1 MRNYFVLDNQKAQ
14 EPCFVPLMCQKNRIR
29 SKLHITFTT
38 FMEHVSDFLADA
50 VNFIWGPPFLIL
62 LLGGGLFFLIYSRF
76 LPFRYL
82 RHAINVLRG
91 KYDNP
96 DDPGDISHFQALSGA
111 LAATIGM
118 GNISGVALAIASG
131 GPGAMFWM
139 WMSAFVGMATKYFT
153 CTLAVQYRGKDS
165 EGELQGGP
173 MYVIREALGKKWMP
187 LAIFFSVAG
196 FFGATPVFQTNQMVA
211 VLKNVVL
218 IPAGL
223 QDSFLLNL
231 SIGIVIASLV
241 AAVILGGIKRI
252 GNVASKLVPFMV
264 VLFVL
269 AVLFIMLT
277 HPGKIIPSFVFI
289 IEDAFT
295 AKAVLGGAVGSIII
309 EGAKRA
315 AFSNEA
321 GIGMAPMMHGAAK
334 TKEPVREGL
343 VAMLGPAIDTLL
355 VCTMTGLCILITG
368 VWKSG
373 EADGIV
379 MTAQA
384 FESGLPGV
392 GPVVLMICVL
402 VFAITTIFGLAY
414 YGQKCLSFLI
424 GARYGRYFYYWYIA
438 LVVIGSVA
446 SLTDVVNLVFVAY
459 GLMAVPTMISSL
471 KLAPHVM
478 EATKKYFREVYKS

>member
-1 MRNYFVLDNQKAQ
+1 MNS
-14 EPCFVPLMCQKNRIR
+14 I
-29 SKLHITFTT
+29 STFL
-38 FMEHVSDFLADA
+38 SDA
-50 VNFIWGPPFLIL
+50 VNFIWGPPLLIL
-62 LLGGGLFFLIYSRF
+62 LLGGGFFLLAYSRF

-82 RHAINVLRG
+82 VHAVNILRG

-96 DDPGDISHFQALSGA
+96 DDPGEISHFEALSGA

-118 GNISGVALAIASG
+118 GNISGVALAIAAG

-139 WMSAFVGMATKYFT
+139 WVSAFIGMATKFFT
-153 CTLAVQYRGKDS
+153 CTLAVQFRGKDS
-165 EGELQGGP
+165 NGELQGGP
-173 MYVIREALGKKWMP
+173 MYVIREAMGKKWMP
-187 LAIFFSVAG
+187 LAGFFCVAG

-211 VLKNVVL
+211 VFKNVVL
-218 IPAGL
+218 LPAGV
-223 QDSFLLNL
+223 QDSFSVNL
-231 SIGIVIASLV
+231 TIGIVIAVLV
-241 AAVILGGIKRI
+241 AIVILGGIKRI

-264 VLFVL
+264 VLFVIS
-269 AVLFIMLT
+269 VLTIMITNL
-277 HPGKIIPSFVFI
+277 GEVIPSLVFI

-295 AKAVLGGAVGSIII
+295 AKAVLGGAVGAVIV

-321 GIGMAPMMHGAAK
+321 GIGMAPLMHGAAK

-343 VAMLGPAIDTLL
+343 VAMLGPAIDTII

-368 VWKSG
+368 VWNSG

-379 MTAQA
+379 MTAKA
-384 FESGLPGV
+384 FELGLPNF
-392 GPVVLMICVL
+392 GPYVLMVCVM

-424 GARYGRYFYYWYIA
+424 GAKYGKYFYYWYIA
-438 LVVIGSVA
+438 LVLVGSVA

-459 GLMAVPTMISSL
+459 GLMAVPTMISTII
-471 KLAPHVM
+471 LAPKVM
-478 EATKKYFREVYKS
+478 AATKKYFTEIYKS

>member
-1 MRNYFVLDNQKAQ
+1 MNSL
-14 EPCFVPLMCQKNRIR
+14 
-29 SKLHITFTT
+29 STFL
-38 FMEHVSDFLADA
+38 SDA
-50 VNFIWGPPFLIL
+50 VNFIWGPPLLVL
-62 LLGGGLFFLIYSRF
+62 LLGGGFFLLVYSRF

-82 RHAINVLRG
+82 VHAINILRG

-96 DDPGDISHFQALSGA
+96 DDPGEISHFEALSGA

-118 GNISGVALAIASG
+118 GNISGVALAIAAG

-139 WMSAFVGMATKYFT
+139 WVSAFIGMATKFFT
-153 CTLAVQYRGKDS
+153 CTLAVQFRGKDS
-165 EGELQGGP
+165 NGELQGGP
-173 MYVIREALGKKWMP
+173 MYVIREAMGKKWMP
-187 LAIFFSVAG
+187 LAGFFCVAG

-211 VLKNVVL
+211 VFKNVVL
-218 IPAGL
+218 LPAGVA
-223 QDSFLLNL
+223 DSFSVNL
-231 SIGIVIASLV
+231 TVGIVIALLV
-241 AAVILGGIKRI
+241 AIVILGGIKRI

-264 VLFVL
+264 VLFVIG
-269 AVLFIMLT
+269 VLTIMIT
-277 HPGKIIPSFVFI
+277 NAEEVIPSLLFI

-295 AKAVLGGAVGSIII
+295 AKAVLGGAVGAVIV

-321 GIGMAPMMHGAAK
+321 GIGMAPLMHGAAK

-343 VAMLGPAIDTLL
+343 VAMLGPAIDTII

-368 VWKSG
+368 VWNSG

-379 MTAQA
+379 MTAKA
-384 FESGLPGV
+384 FEIGLPNF
-392 GPVVLMICVL
+392 GPYVLMVCVM

-424 GARYGRYFYYWYIA
+424 GAKYGRYFYYWYIA
-438 LVVIGSVA
+438 LVLVGSVA

-459 GLMAVPTMISSL
+459 GLMAVPTMISTII
-471 KLAPHVM
+471 LAPKVM
-478 EATKKYFREVYKS
+478 AATKKYFTDVYKS

>member
-1 MRNYFVLDNQKAQ
+1 MNSISSL
-14 EPCFVPLMCQKNRIR
+14 L
-29 SKLHITFTT
+29 S
-38 FMEHVSDFLADA
+38 DA
-50 VNFIWGPPFLIL
+50 VNFIWGPPLLVL
-62 LLGGGLFFLIYSRF
+62 LLGGGLFLLIYSQF

-91 KYDNP
+91 KYDDP

-118 GNISGVALAIASG
+118 GNISGVALAIAAG
-131 GPGAMFWM
+131 GPGAVFWM
-139 WMSAFVGMATKYFT
+139 WVSAFVGMATKYFT
-153 CTLAVQYRGKDS
+153 CTLAVQFRGKDS
-165 EGELQGGP
+165 NGEIQGGP

-187 LAIFFSVAG
+187 LAIFFCVAG

-211 VLKNVVL
+211 VFKNVIL
-218 IPAGL
+218 IPAGVE
-223 QDSFLLNL
+223 DSFSVNL
-231 SIGIVIASLV
+231 TIGIVIASLV

-264 VLFVL
+264 VLFVIS
-269 AVLFIMLT
+269 VLSIMVMN
-277 HPGKIIPSFVFI
+277 PSEVIPSFLFI

-295 AKAVLGGAVGSIII
+295 AKAVLGGAVGAVIV

-334 TKEPVREGL
+334 TNEPVREGL
-343 VAMLGPAIDTLL
+343 VAMLGPAIDTII

-368 VWKSG
+368 VWQSG
-373 EADGIV
+373 ESDGIV
-379 MTAQA
+379 MTANA
-384 FESGLPGV
+384 FEVSLPGF
-392 GPVVLMICVL
+392 GPYILMLCVM
-402 VFAITTIFGLAY
+402 VFAITTVFGLAY

-424 GARYGRYFYYWYIA
+424 GAKYGKYFYYWYIG
-438 LVVIGSVA
+438 LVLVGSVA

-459 GLMAVPTMISSL
+459 GLMAVPTMISTII
-471 KLAPHVM
+471 LAPKVM
-478 EATKKYFREVYKS
+478 KATKKYFSEVYNS